1 MIKND
6 TNRKG
11 IIYLA
16 MNIID
21 AMVTSFVL
29 KMGGGELNP
38 VYNTLLRNGFGI
50 FEIKLM
56 ILLPLVMVWNVIRE
70 QNSEIA
76 IKLLDIGLLLMKT
89 LMLFELVGIAYIY
102 I

>member
-38 VYNTLLRNGFGI
+38 VYNTLLRNGFVI